1 MDIDDGR
8 PTLRVSE
15 LERAPP
21 AAASTAV
28 FQAGAGAGAG
38 AGVGV
43 GTAQVV
49 SADHPGNEA
58 SEGVDAGAA
67 VRDANFDIIRI
78 RTTRYLHY

>member
-28 FQAGAGAGAG
+28 FGAGAGAG
-38 AGVGV
+38 AGV

-58 SEGVDAGAA
+58 SEGVDAGADTGGSA
-67 VRDANFDIIRI
+67 
-78 RTTRYLHY
+78 